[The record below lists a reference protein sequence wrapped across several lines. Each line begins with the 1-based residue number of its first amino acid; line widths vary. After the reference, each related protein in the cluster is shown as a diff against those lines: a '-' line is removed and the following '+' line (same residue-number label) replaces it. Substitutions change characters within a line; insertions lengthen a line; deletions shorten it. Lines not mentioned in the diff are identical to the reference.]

1 MKIETTPIKDLLILT
16 PEGIEDDRG
25 FFFESYNSRKFRDAG
40 LYYNFVQ
47 DNQSVSLKNVIRGLH
62 FQKSASQTKLVR
74 VIAGSIWDVA
84 VDLRKSSPTF
94 GHWFGI
100 ELNEDNFKQL
110 LVPKG
115 FAHGFSVLSNVAV
128 VSYKCDE
135 LYMKT
140 AESGILYS
148 DPTLKIDWKISEKP
162 IISEKDSELSK
173 FEDIQKELNF

>member
-1 MKIETTPIKDLLILT
+1 MKEFKTNIKGLIVVK
-16 PEGIEDDRG
+16 PEIFQDERG
-25 FFFESYNSRKFRDAG
+25 LFFESYNKEKFKSLGIDV
-40 LYYNFVQ
+40 NFVQ

-84 VDLRKSSPTF
+84 VDLRKSSSTF

-148 DPTLKIDWKISEKP
+148 DPTLKIDWKLSEKP